1 METNVLELMSLRK
14 RYARRMVLNG
24 ASLQVAGGEAVA
36 LVGANGSGKTTTL
49 RCAVGLHHL
58 DGGGVRISGVD
69 PSRDGRAARRQLSY
83 LPQRAD
89 FPMTLT
95 VREILQVVARV
106 RNLPGGAVERE
117 LSLCGLSKLACR
129 TVSALSGGE
138 RQRVALAVLL
148 LPDVPLYLLDEP
160 TASLDAPGTQLLI
173 NRICALRD
181 AGRAVLF
188 TTHVGADLERLA
200 TRVAILRAGRIE
212 LTSKT
217 DLSHLVVDLDGN
229 AQGWVAA
236 AIELKGQRVW
246 AEDRRL
252 HVVAPVASVGAVIGG
267 LQARGLVIR
276 AFRTEH
282 ALAAALDRVN
292 QEADDAAAAPTD
304 ADDQRRV
311 PGWLWRPKDWTGTA
325 AARSR

>member
-1 METNVLELMSLRK
+1 MLELMSLRK

-89 FPMTLT
+89 FPITLT

-160 TASLDAPGTQLLI
+160 TASLDTPGTQLLI

>member
-1 METNVLELMSLRK
+1 METIVLELMNLRK
-14 RYARRMVLNG
+14 RYVCRMVLDG

-49 RCAVGLHHL
+49 KCAVGLHHL
-58 DGGGVRISGVD
+58 DGGSVRISGVD
-69 PSRDGRAARRQLSY
+69 PSRDGRAARMQLSY

-95 VREILQVVARV
+95 VREILQVVSRV
-106 RNLPGGAVERE
+106 RKLSGGTVERE
-117 LSLCGLSKLACR
+117 LSLCGLSRLAGR

-173 NRICALRD
+173 DRVCALRD

-188 TTHVGADLERLA
+188 TTHIGADLERLA

-212 LTSKT
+212 LTTHT
-217 DLSHLVVDLDGN
+217 DLSHLVVDLHGS
-229 AQGWVAA
+229 AHGWVAA
-236 AIELKGQRVW
+236 AMELKAQRVW

-252 HVVAPVASVGAVIGG
+252 HVVAPVASVGAVVGG

-276 AFRTEH
+276 SFRTEH

-292 QEADDAAAAPTD
+292 QEADDAAAGPAD
-304 ADDQRRV
+304 VDDQRRE
-311 PGWLWRPKDWTGTA
+311 PGWLWRPRYWAGTGAT
-325 AARSR
+325 RSR